1 MDDMPSGSVS
11 AEPAGHREGSRGFV
25 DAMKGMLPSLVL
37 DVLLPIVTYYVLS
50 GRGMDPVLALV
61 LSGVWP
67 LASIVASL
75 IRRRRLDEFGVFILV
90 LIILGSLTSLLLHD
104 PRLVLLKDS
113 AFTGILG
120 IVFLA
125 TLAMKRPL
133 TFYFGRKF
141 GTDGSAA
148 GIARWDGFWGDLS
161 VFRRGQRIMTLVWG
175 LALLAEALVRIPLVY
190 VVPLDA
196 MVAISNFL
204 PFVVIA
210 ALIFWTISYGKRNAT
225 ASKRQAGRLT

>member
-1 MDDMPSGSVS
+1 MSLPTSTAKPSPFRS
-11 AEPAGHREGSRGFV
+11 
-25 DAMKGMLPSLVL
+25 
-37 DVLLPIVTYYVLS
+37 VLLNWGPTVLFSMVLPFVTYSMLTGNGMHEVPALLISGAWPVAEQVLFF
-50 GRGMDPVLALV
+50 ALH
-61 LSGVWP
+61 
-67 LASIVASL
+67 
-75 IRRRRLDEFGVFILV
+75 RRLDEFTILI
-90 LIILGSLTSLLLHD
+90 LIFMALTVISFAAFNSARMILI
-104 PRLVLLKDS
+104 KDS
-113 AFTGILG
+113 ALTGLMG
-120 IVFLA
+120 LVFLA
-125 TLAMKRPL
+125 SLLAPRPL